1 MKIPVVLSICGRQN
15 YADQEPDTIEL
26 VTEGVLE
33 KTANGWDICYQESDL
48 TGLEGA
54 NTSFLVEQ
62 EQISLTRTGKLNSQ
76 MIFKVG
82 APHESLYHMEFG
94 VLMITVNATNIAYDI
109 SEKGGTVDLSYS
121 IEIEQ
126 SAAGFID
133 YHLDIVAK

>member
-62 EQISLTRTGKLNSQ
+62 EQVWQRL
-76 MIFKVG
+76 
-82 APHESLYHMEFG
+82 
-94 VLMITVNATNIAYDI
+94 
-109 SEKGGTVDLSYS
+109 
-121 IEIEQ
+121 
-126 SAAGFID
+126 
-133 YHLDIVAK
+133 